1 VKHLKVVP
9 FRGTPLSYA
18 SVYERIRTEL
28 LETYGYPEELK
39 GMDRKQIRLFHKAL
53 QEKLEISFA
62 LTGMICLAE

>member
-18 SVYERIRTEL
+18 SVYERISTEL
-28 LETYGYPEELK
+28 LETYGYPEDLK